1 MPGSKTFHSQGEKL
15 NALAVASLPRLVK
28 LSAVGFTKSVTSSSS
43 GAMDLSCLERVDNR
57 HIKGGIPAS

>member
-1 MPGSKTFHSQGEKL
+1 MPGSKTFHSQREKL

-28 LSAVGFTKSVTSSSS
+28 LSAVGFTKSVTGSSS

-57 HIKGGIPAS
+57 HIERGVSAS

>member
-1 MPGSKTFHSQGEKL
+1 MPGPEAFHSQREKL
-15 NALAVASLPRLVK
+15 NPLAMASFPRLVK

-57 HIKGGIPAS
+57 HVKGGIPAG